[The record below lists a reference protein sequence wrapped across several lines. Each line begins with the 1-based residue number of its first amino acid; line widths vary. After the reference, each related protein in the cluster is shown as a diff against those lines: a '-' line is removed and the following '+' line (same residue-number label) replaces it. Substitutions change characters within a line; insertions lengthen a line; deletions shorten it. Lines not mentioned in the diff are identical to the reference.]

1 MDCSHEMAGMMA
13 CTMSCCQDA
22 DRSMV
27 ASVVFVLPPA
37 ARPAARIAI
46 ARIAEAPR
54 PLEFPRTFEPLSP
67 PPRVEVAA
75 A

>member
-1 MDCSHEMAGMMA
+1 MDCGHEMAGMTA
-13 CTMSCCQDA
+13 CTMSCCQEA

-37 ARPAARIAI
+37 ARLLAPMAI
-46 ARIAEAPR
+46 ARTAEAPG

-67 PPRVEVAA
+67 PPRVDVAA